1 MAKHPLMIVES
12 ITKSKTISKLLGP
25 GITVKASIGHIC
37 DLPNGKDLGVDLAH
51 DFKPNYVL
59 TPQGQHVIREL
70 RAEAKKA
77 DEIYLATDPDREGE
91 AIAWHLATL
100 LKGCND
106 KLLRISF
113 NEITKDAV
121 KQAIAAPR
129 RLDVTSSGM

>member
-12 ITKSKTISKLLGP
+12 ITKSKTISKLLGS

-91 AIAWHLATL
+91 AIAWHLQNYLWMTMCQNMKGSTISSANKKSSSSAT
-100 LKGCND
+100 
-106 KLLRISF
+106 S
-113 NEITKDAV
+113 A
-121 KQAIAAPR
+121 R
-129 RLDVTSSGM
+129 RTAY